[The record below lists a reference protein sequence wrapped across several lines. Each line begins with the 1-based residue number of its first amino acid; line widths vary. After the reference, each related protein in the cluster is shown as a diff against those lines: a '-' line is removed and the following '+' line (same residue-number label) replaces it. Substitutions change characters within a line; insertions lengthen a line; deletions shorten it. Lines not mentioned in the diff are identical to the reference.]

1 MQINI
6 VDDDV
11 LAPVY
16 TCGKRGESIDVQVH
30 GVNHTVWKLLDNFD
44 KHIGKRPKVA
54 CKICHGEK
62 DAFEKLIAAMLDLG
76 EAAKNAAFDVK
87 ASGMAFHN
95 KSEKGNK

>member
-6 VDDDV
+6 IDDDV

-30 GVNHTVWKLLDNFD
+30 GVTYTVWKLLDNLE
-44 KHIGKRPKVA
+44 KHTGKRPKIA

-62 DAFEKLIAAMLDLG
+62 DAFDKLIASLVDVG
-76 EAAKNAAFDVK
+76 NAAKEPSNSLRLFAEAF
-87 ASGMAFHN
+87 N
-95 KSEKGNK
+95 KSGKGNK

>member
-6 VDDDV
+6 IDDDV

-30 GVNHTVWKLLDNFD
+30 GVTYSVWKLLEDLE
-44 KHIGKRPKVA
+44 KHTGKRPKIA

-62 DAFEKLIAAMLDLG
+62 DAFDKLIASLVDMGNATKESSNSLRLFA
-76 EAAKNAAFDVK
+76 EALNK
-87 ASGMAFHN
+87 AG
-95 KSEKGNK
+95 KGNK